1 MAARFR
7 DRSDAG
13 RRLAAELQEYANR
26 PDVIVLALPRG
37 GVPVAYEVAQAL
49 GAPLDVLVVR
59 KLGLPSHPEFAMGAI
74 ASGGIRVLDREALRH
89 FGVSEDELAAVTA
102 VEQRELE
109 RRDQRYRDGRP
120 FPDVRGKTV
129 ILIDDG
135 LATGATMT
143 AAASALRAQGPAK
156 LIVAVPVSSP
166 ETCDAFRNLVDDIVC
181 AVTPEP
187 FYAVGLWYED
197 FSQTTDEEVH
207 ELLAR
212 GVKDRPTAVSGRAT
226 RESRV
231 GREPR
236 GRTEE
241 QTGERTVRV
250 AAGQVT
256 LEGTLAIPRDARGV
270 VLFAHGSGSSRH
282 SPRNRFVADA
292 LREGGLATLLVDL
305 LTADEEA
312 IDVRTGHLRFDIGLL
327 AQRLVGAIDWLGEQ
341 AETRDLR
348 VGLFGAS
355 TGGGAA
361 LVAAAARPKRVS
373 AVVSRGGRPDLARDA
388 LTLVQAPTLLI
399 VGEWDEPVIELNE
412 RARDRMSAEVQLE
425 IVPRATHLFEEPGAL
440 EEVARL
446 ARAWFVRHLAAPTQ
460 STASARDKSPATRG
474 RARARGEDELRR

>member
-1 MAARFR
+1 VSAAFQ
-7 DRSDAG
+7 DRADAG
-13 RRLAAELQEYANR
+13 RQLAESLREYAGR
-26 PDVIVLALPRG
+26 PGLIVLGLPRG
-37 GVPVAYEVAQAL
+37 GVPVAFEVARAL
-49 GAPLDVLVVR
+49 DAPLDVFVVR
-59 KLGLPSHPEFAMGAI
+59 KLGLPMHPEIAMGAI
-74 ASGGIRVLDREALRH
+74 ASGGVRVLDRETLQH
-89 FGVSEDELAAVTA
+89 FGVSEEELAAVTA
-102 VEQRELE
+102 AEQQELE
-109 RRDQRYRDGRP
+109 RRERQYRDGRP
-120 FPDVRGKTV
+120 FPDVRDKTV

-135 LATGATMT
+135 LATGATMA

-166 ETCDAFRNLVDDIVC
+166 ETCDAFRGLVDDIVC
-181 AVTPEP
+181 AMTPEP

-212 GVKDRPTAVSGRAT
+212 GAKDRPAAVSERAT
-226 RESRV
+226 RESRSS
-231 GREPR
+231 RETR

-241 QTGERTVRV
+241 HAGGRTVRV
-250 AAGQVT
+250 AVDRAT
-256 LEGTLAIPRDARGV
+256 LEGTLTIPRDARGV

-282 SPRNRFVADA
+282 SPRNRFVAEA

-305 LTADEEA
+305 LTAEEEA
-312 IDVRTGHLRFDIGLL
+312 VDVRTGHLRFDIQLL
-327 AQRLVGAIDWLGEQ
+327 AERLVGAIGWLGDQ
-341 AETRDLR
+341 PETRDLR

-361 LVAAAARPKRVS
+361 LVAAAARPERVG
-373 AVVSRGGRPDLARDA
+373 AVVSRGGRPDLAGDA

-399 VGEWDEPVIELNE
+399 VGEWDEPVIDLNE

-446 ARAWFVRHLAAPTQ
+446 ARTWFARHLAPATQ
-460 STASARDKSPATRG
+460 SAASARETRTGARG
-474 RARARGEDELRR
+474 RARARGDDELRR